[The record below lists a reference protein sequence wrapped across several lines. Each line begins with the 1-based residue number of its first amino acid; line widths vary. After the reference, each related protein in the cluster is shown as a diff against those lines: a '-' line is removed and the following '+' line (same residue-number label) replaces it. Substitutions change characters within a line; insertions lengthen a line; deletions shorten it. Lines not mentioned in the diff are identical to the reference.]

1 MVDIAGRST
10 EARKKPP
17 LSAGRDRR
25 QQNQP
30 CFVPNS
36 PPLLPLTK
44 QRNANL
50 HLAFCCHCC
59 VRLVQS
65 RVAIQ
70 MCSVV
75 GCFVAQLRSN

>member
-1 MVDIAGRST
+1 MVDIAGQST

-36 PPLLPLTK
+36 PHSCLS
-44 QRNANL
+44 QSNAM
-50 HLAFCCHCC
+50 
-59 VRLVQS
+59 Q
-65 RVAIQ
+65 IYI
-70 MCSVV
+70 
-75 GCFVAQLRSN
+75 